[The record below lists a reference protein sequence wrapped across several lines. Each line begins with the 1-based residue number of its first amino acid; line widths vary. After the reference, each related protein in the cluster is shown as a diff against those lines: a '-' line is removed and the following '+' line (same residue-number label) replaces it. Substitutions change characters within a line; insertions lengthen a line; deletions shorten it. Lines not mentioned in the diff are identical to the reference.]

1 MWTRLRLQKKSPR
14 GARNFKSGLNVVGYF
29 SSELGMGELGRIVIR
44 AVERSGIPFSTL
56 TSTRNDSRKSHQHE
70 DRHSELG
77 RQINIFVLNADQMV
91 NWKELPEFREI
102 RDFPT
107 VGVWAWE
114 LEDFPDEFS
123 QVFDSLQEVWTVS
136 EFARKAIQQQ
146 TKKPVHVLPMPISR
160 IDPLDIADIK
170 PFSEITRENP
180 YFLAIF
186 DFQSS
191 MDRKN
196 PLATIEAFKLA
207 FTKDENVKL
216 IIKTINGSLWPK
228 QKELLSRSTLGY
240 GNIHVIDQYLARS
253 EVLSLIKNAIAYVSL
268 HRSEGY
274 GLTLA
279 ESMALGTPVIAT
291 GYSGNLDFMEE
302 TNSLMVDYD
311 LIDVSD
317 SSGAYRVESR
327 WANPKIQSAAGH
339 MRSIFDD
346 PVLAGN
352 LGLAAKSAVKDK
364 FHLSHS
370 AEFIQVRV
378 SGIKRST
385 SPYAPRRALKKA
397 RQFLAKLLPRK
408 FKDFLL
414 RWIMR

>member
-1 MWTRLRLQKKSPR
+1 
-14 GARNFKSGLNVVGYF
+14 
-29 SSELGMGELGRIVIR
+29 
-44 AVERSGIPFSTL
+44 
-56 TSTRNDSRKSHQHE
+56 
-70 DRHSELG
+70 
-77 RQINIFVLNADQMV
+77 
-91 NWKELPEFREI
+91 
-102 RDFPT
+102 
-107 VGVWAWE
+107 
-114 LEDFPDEFS
+114 
-123 QVFDSLQEVWTVS
+123 
-136 EFARKAIQQQ
+136 
-146 TKKPVHVLPMPISR
+146 
-160 IDPLDIADIK
+160 
-170 PFSEITRENP
+170 
-180 YFLAIF
+180 
-186 DFQSS
+186 

-397 RQFLAKLLPRK
+397 RQFLSKLLPRK